1 MRQLTL
7 DLSPPSEATFDN
19 FIVGANA
26 QALAALRAHVALAP
40 SALPHGCYLWGEAA
54 CGRTHLLTAAVAA
67 AQQNGRGGLY
77 LAASQI
83 GEAPLPSAPGLL
95 AVDDIH
101 LLPDA
106 AQVTLF
112 DAYNRAREHGQRLL
126 LAGDAPPLALALRE
140 ELRTRVGQ
148 CLVFALHPLRN
159 EDRVQLLAQLARERG
174 FTLEE
179 AHLRAILT
187 YAARDLPSLIA
198 FLDALDE
205 ASLMQGRAVTLPLI
219 HRLLSQSGY
228 GEQK

>member
-7 DLSPPSEATFDN
+7 DITPHSEPTFDN
-19 FIVGANA
+19 FIAGANEE
-26 QALAALRAHVALAP
+26 ALATLRAHVAPVPALAV
-40 SALPHGCYLWGEAA
+40 HGCYLWGEAA
-54 CGRTHLLTAAVAA
+54 CGRTHLLAAAVQE
-67 AQQNGRGGLY
+67 AQRNGRGGLY
-77 LAASQI
+77 LAAQQI
-83 GEAPLPSAPGLL
+83 DEAPLPDAPGLL
-95 AVDDIH
+95 AVDDSPW
-101 LLPDA
+101 LDDA

-126 LAGDAPPLALALRE
+126 LAGDAPPTALALRE

-159 EDRVQLLAQLARERG
+159 EDRVRLLAHLARERG

-187 YAARDLPSLIA
+187 HSARDLPSLIA

-219 HRLLSQSGY
+219 HRLLAAADESRC
-228 GEQK
+228 

>member
-7 DLSPPSEATFDN
+7 DITPHSEPTFDN
-19 FIVGANA
+19 FIAGANEE
-26 QALAALRAHVALAP
+26 ALATLRAHVAPAPALAV
-40 SALPHGCYLWGEAA
+40 HGCYLWGEAA
-54 CGRTHLLTAAVAA
+54 CGRTHLLAAAVHE
-67 AQQNGRGGLY
+67 AQRNGRGGLY
-77 LAASQI
+77 LAAQQI
-83 GEAPLPSAPGLL
+83 DEAPLPDAPGLL

-101 LLPDA
+101 LLDDA

-126 LAGDAPPLALALRE
+126 LAGDAPPTALALRE

-159 EDRVQLLAQLARERG
+159 EDRVRLLAHLARERG

-187 YAARDLPSLIA
+187 HSARDLPSLIA

-219 HRLLSQSGY
+219 HRLLAAADESRC
-228 GEQK
+228 

>member
-83 GEAPLPSAPGLL
+83 GEAPLPTAPGLL

-187 YAARDLPSLIA
+187 HAARDLPSLIA

-219 HRLLSQSGY
+219 HRLLAAADESRC
-228 GEQK
+228 

>member
-26 QALAALRAHVALAP
+26 QALVALRAHVALAP

-83 GEAPLPSAPGLL
+83 GEAPLPTAPGLL

-187 YAARDLPSLIA
+187 HAARDLPSLIA

>member
-83 GEAPLPSAPGLL
+83 GEAPLPTAPGLL

-187 YAARDLPSLIA
+187 HAARDLPSLIA
-198 FLDALDE
+198 FL
-205 ASLMQGRAVTLPLI
+205 
-219 HRLLSQSGY
+219 
-228 GEQK
+228 